1 MSHDFEQQKAE
12 TLAVFAELADGAE
25 LPDEINVDY
34 AFLPGASADWD
45 AVQAALDG
53 AGYDCQQTEPEPED
67 GPGAVAQLIATLP
80 DQPVSALAIW
90 TGEEIATRIALDHGF
105 TPDGWGFWA

>member
-1 MSHDFEQQKAE
+1 M
-12 TLAVFAELADGAE
+12 
-25 LPDEINVDY
+25 
-34 AFLPGASADWD
+34 
-45 AVQAALDG
+45 
-53 AGYDCQQTEPEPED
+53 PED